1 MVKIFAKLTKNH
13 KTVKSTIY
21 QNVNEYKTSD
31 FYTHLTEICRTLDI
45 ATPLVIPHYVES
57 YENFNSVKF
66 SKDDFVDTI
75 PFDFLVLENID
86 R

>member
-21 QNVNEYKTSD
+21 QNVNEYKSCD
-31 FYTHLTEICRTLDI
+31 FYTHLTEICRALDI

-57 YENFNSVKF
+57 YESFNSVKF
-66 SKDDFVDTI
+66 SKDDFVDSI
-75 PFDFLVLENID
+75 SFDFLVLENID